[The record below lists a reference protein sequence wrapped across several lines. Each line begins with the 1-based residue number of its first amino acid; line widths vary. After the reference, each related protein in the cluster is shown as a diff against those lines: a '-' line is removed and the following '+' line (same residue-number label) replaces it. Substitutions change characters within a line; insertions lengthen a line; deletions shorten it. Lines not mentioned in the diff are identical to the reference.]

1 MSCVGNLCI
10 RKLFRIL
17 NYEEQKTNHH
27 PIERKEEQMSILEVP
42 GTRLFYKI
50 YGSGR
55 FSDGRRSL
63 EQVID
68 AVIAPEAAHL
78 VTLKRAVA

>member
-1 MSCVGNLCI
+1 
-10 RKLFRIL
+10 
-17 NYEEQKTNHH
+17 
-27 PIERKEEQMSILEVP
+27 MSILEVP

-78 VTLKRAVA
+78 VTLKRAFA